1 MNTEE
6 IATKKDLEEME
17 KRIIA
22 ALSSRQRNEETLG
35 IDDACKYIKAKKSQ
49 MYKLTS
55 SGEIA
60 FCKVGKSNVFKVS
73 DLDRYLDRKRRKS
86 NAEIQSTVTIR
97 SLAFDRES
105 AKASNYKA

>member
-1 MNTEE
+1 MNIEE

-22 ALSSRQRNEETLG
+22 ALSSRQRNEETLD
-35 IDDACKYIKAKKSQ
+35 IDSACAYIKAKKSQ

-60 FCKVGKSNVFKVS
+60 FCKIGKSNVFKVS
-73 DLDRYLDRKRRKS
+73 DLDRYLARKRRAS
-86 NAEIQSTVTIR
+86 NAEISSKTYIR
-97 SLAFDRES
+97 M
-105 AKASNYKA
+105 KSNQHNYDPFNENF

>member
-1 MNTEE
+1 MNIEE

-22 ALSSRQRNEETLG
+22 AMSSRQRNEETLD
-35 IDDACKYIKAKKSQ
+35 IDSAFSYIKAKKSQ

-73 DLDRYLDRKRRKS
+73 DLDRYLARKRRAS
-86 NAEIQSTVTIR
+86 NAEIQSSVTLR
-97 SLAFDRES
+97 SLANIR
-105 AKASNYKA
+105 

>member
-1 MNTEE
+1 MNIEE

-22 ALSSRQRNEETLG
+22 AMSSRQRNEETLD
-35 IDDACKYIKAKKSQ
+35 IDSACAYIKAKKSQ

-73 DLDRYLDRKRRKS
+73 DLDRYLARKRRAS
-86 NAEIQSTVTIR
+86 NAEIQSSVTLR
-97 SLAFDRES
+97 SLANIR
-105 AKASNYKA
+105 